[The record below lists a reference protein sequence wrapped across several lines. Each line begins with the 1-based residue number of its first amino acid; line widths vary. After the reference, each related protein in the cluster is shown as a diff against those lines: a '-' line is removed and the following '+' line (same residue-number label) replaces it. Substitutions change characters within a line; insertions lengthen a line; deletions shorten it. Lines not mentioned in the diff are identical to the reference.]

1 MSRHAALLCAG
12 ISQHCHTG
20 CAMETRSQPG
30 RQGIVASTRLP
41 ELPSETR
48 AKRICDCKVEE
59 FLLSSLVSTNQ
70 KFLGGYSIM
79 VIVQPSRSIKRSL
92 VYMRFYLTPLYKCDI
107 KHLLDVHLKMNGLS
121 IVTT

>member
-1 MSRHAALLCAG
+1 M
-12 ISQHCHTG
+12 
-20 CAMETRSQPG
+20 
-30 RQGIVASTRLP
+30 ASTRLP

-92 VYMRFYLTPLYKCDI
+92 VYMQFYLTPLYKCDI
-107 KHLLDVHLKMNGLS
+107 KHLLDVHLKMNGVS